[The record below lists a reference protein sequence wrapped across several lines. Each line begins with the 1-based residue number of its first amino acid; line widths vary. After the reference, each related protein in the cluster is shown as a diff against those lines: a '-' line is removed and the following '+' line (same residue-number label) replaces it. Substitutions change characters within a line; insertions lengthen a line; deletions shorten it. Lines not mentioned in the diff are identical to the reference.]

1 MEFRLTPLRI
11 LSLVLLLAGFWWIG
25 GFDLSATMPKNHPDF
40 RAMLYRITL
49 FAIGAGC
56 VTIVEHE
63 TGTLDRTSLR
73 WLYIVLG
80 IILIAAAVT
89 WTRALHTP

>member
-1 MEFRLTPLRI
+1 
-11 LSLVLLLAGFWWIG
+11 
-25 GFDLSATMPKNHPDF
+25 
-40 RAMLYRITL
+40 MLYRITL

-73 WLYIVLG
+73 WLYILLG
-80 IILIAAAVT
+80 VILMVAAVT
-89 WTRALHTP
+89 WTRALRQ